1 MKGSGRYFC
10 DVIFTVVERLITTFA
25 KKKKHTLNVRK
36 KVEKKNE
43 CIGKWHF

>member
-1 MKGSGRYFC
+1 MKGSGRYFY
-10 DVIFTVVERLITTFA
+10 DVMFTVVERLITIFA

-43 CIGKWHF
+43 YIRKWHF